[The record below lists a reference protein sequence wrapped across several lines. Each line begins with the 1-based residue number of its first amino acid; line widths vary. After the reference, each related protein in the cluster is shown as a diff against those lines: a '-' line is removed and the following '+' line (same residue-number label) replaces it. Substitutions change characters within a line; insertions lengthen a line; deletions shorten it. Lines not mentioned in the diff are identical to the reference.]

1 MPMAGTLGVLNR
13 MVREGVVSTY
23 ALAGAVAA
31 YNYIAPAVT
40 EDLDVLVTLPAGG
53 KRTGL
58 VTLGPILSW
67 LSAAGYTQFRKEGVE
82 IEGWAVQFLP
92 VADALDEAALAEA
105 ETVHATLGGKS
116 IATRVLRPEH
126 LVATALRVGRP
137 KDLARILQFIEEDAV
152 NVPVLCSVLSRFHLG
167 GAWQHFCRRFG
178 IDNPCG
184 ITSDE

>member
-13 MVREGVVSTY
+13 MVQEGVVSTY

-40 EDLDVLVTLPAGG
+40 EDLDVLVTLPSGDSA
-53 KRTGL
+53 TGL
-58 VTLGPILSW
+58 VSLGPILSW

-105 ETVHATLGGKS
+105 ETVHVTLDGRPVV
-116 IATRVLRPEH
+116 TRVLRAEY
-126 LVATALRVGRP
+126 LVATAVRVGRP
-137 KDLARILQFIEEDAV
+137 KDLARVYQFLEEEAV
-152 NVPVLCSVLSRFHLG
+152 GLPALCKVLSRFGLG
-167 GAWQHFCRRFG
+167 ETWLQFCRRFG
-178 IDNPCG
+178 INDPCG
-184 ITSDE
+184 TAHDE